1 MTRRQKGTG
10 GVREKRRGVWELKFD
25 TGVDR
30 VTGKRQTR
38 YRTVKGNRRAAETEL
53 RRLLC
58 QIDTGEFVQPA
69 KITVGHLLDRWL
81 NHTRSQV
88 APKTHERYGQ
98 LVANNIGPVLG
109 HHKLDS
115 LRTIDI
121 DGAWANLLEDGR
133 KDGKGGL
140 SPQTVKHCHR
150 VLRQALAQAVRWQ
163 MIARNP
169 ADEVEPPR
177 VARKEITV
185 LDAVQTATL
194 IEATRGTEFYVPT
207 LIAVT
212 TGLRRGETLALR
224 WKHIEL
230 EAGVLAVVESVEQ
243 TKAGIRFKEPKGK
256 RARQVVM
263 TALLVAELRQ
273 HRLRQAQDLL
283 KLGIRQTEDTLVCCR
298 ADGEIMN
305 PEDLSRRFPEIVLR
319 AGLPRLT
326 FHSLRHSHATQMLVA
341 GIHPKVAQERLGH
354 SSIQVTMDRY
364 SHLVP
369 GLQEEAAEKVDSAI
383 QAALKSGSRT
393 A

>member
-1 MTRRQKGTG
+1 
-10 GVREKRRGVWELKFD
+10 
-25 TGVDR
+25 
-30 VTGKRQTR
+30 
-38 YRTVKGNRRAAETEL
+38 
-53 RRLLC
+53 
-58 QIDTGEFVQPA
+58 
-69 KITVGHLLDRWL
+69 
-81 NHTRSQV
+81 
-88 APKTHERYGQ
+88 
-98 LVANNIGPVLG
+98 
-109 HHKLDS
+109 
-115 LRTIDI
+115 
-121 DGAWANLLEDGR
+121 
-133 KDGKGGL
+133 
-140 SPQTVKHCHR
+140 
-150 VLRQALAQAVRWQ
+150 
-163 MIARNP
+163 
-169 ADEVEPPR
+169 
-177 VARKEITV
+177 
-185 LDAVQTATL
+185 
-194 IEATRGTEFYVPT
+194 
-207 LIAVT
+207 
-212 TGLRRGETLALR
+212 
-224 WKHIEL
+224 
-230 EAGVLAVVESVEQ
+230 
-243 TKAGIRFKEPKGK
+243 
-256 RARQVVM
+256 M